1 MTIGRVRAE
10 RMAVKGGIVQEGR
23 LRYFAYTDFVLLAVT
38 PGSAY
43 KIARITFGKDGSIYV
58 QFPYCAEKQG
68 WIGILSIDPDKNGP
82 TTYRLNEHGS
92 FVTTDVK
99 FAHHTS
105 GVVHFSKTGDR
116 SVPPT
121 GRMSWPLTGP
131 LGHLFA
137 LQVIEPERFTPL
149 EKPDKQ
155 AKYLA
160 VRMSPGA
167 TSISWHAEWRRKRD
181 VEQNMEPAG
190 GIAGPT
196 TKVRSRRTGEES
208 EVIFLG
214 QPEGFGARDHILM
227 LTSGSPAVPKGF
239 QGSGMAFLGGWDV
252 HEEEKTGD
260 RPDVH
265 GCLAFLYP
273 V

>member
-1 MTIGRVRAE
+1 MPARD
-10 RMAVKGGIVQEGR
+10 GIVQEGA
-23 LRYFAYTDFVLLAVT
+23 LRYFAYSDFVLLAVT
-38 PGSAY
+38 PGVAY

-68 WIGILSIDPDKNGP
+68 WIGILPIDPDKDDP
-82 TTYRLNEHGS
+82 TTYKLSEHGS
-92 FVTTDVK
+92 FVATDVK

-105 GVVHFSKTGDR
+105 GAVHFSKTGD
-116 SVPPT
+116 SAIPPT
-121 GRMSWPLTGP
+121 RRVSWPLTGP

-137 LQVIEPERFTPL
+137 LQVIEPERFNQL
-149 EKPDKQ
+149 EKRDNR
-155 AKYLA
+155 AKYLG
-160 VRMSPGA
+160 VQMSPGT

-181 VEQNMEPAG
+181 VEQNMEPAR

-196 TKVRSRRTGEES
+196 TKVRSRRMGEES

-227 LTSGSPAVPKGF
+227 LTSGSPEVPKGF
-239 QGSGMAFLGGWDV
+239 RGTGMTFLGGWDA
-252 HEEEKTGD
+252 HEVEKSGD

-273 V
+273 ASP